1 MKAKKAAL
9 RLLVSAMLVV
19 GLLPVAALA
28 ADGEQAGDVKV
39 PAQAQVEKSAQD
51 QAQASADDQAQAT
64 ADDQAAA
71 PAEKAEATE
80 PATDQVNSAVV
91 AAPEAADEPTTVA
104 NGTYETY
111 KLYWYALVPDYAL
124 DSPAPEDE
132 KWFGMGVGEISA
144 VKAPKDYKVKDDR
157 GISRQYYGT
166 ISASDYKP
174 IDMPSVGS
182 NVTPGLCPDITW
194 KGKTYKYAQKG
205 SENSLK
211 QGYYT
216 LEPARVVVAAGANAG
231 ANKYNPTT
239 SKTTFHYDNVIV
251 LNEENVYTVN
261 YALKDVGE
269 SEWGVLSNYAQRV
282 NSGYS
287 ESELKKPSNAEVPET
302 KTVGGVTYQFDG
314 WYKDEACTDKANFD
328 GTITQNTT
336 YYAHYIPQLGSLFVS
351 KSVTGS
357 AANVDQSFTFELSCE
372 ALAGKTFTAKAKD
385 GVVNSVVFDDRG
397 VAAVQLK
404 HGESV
409 TLTEVPA
416 GSQVAV
422 RETGLS
428 GNARTTSR
436 VSINNG
442 TAETVATDG
451 QTATKPMTVTIV
463 SNQTQTLAF
472 TNSAEAVSA
481 TGVSLDAGPMAG
493 LFAVAAAGAGAL
505 AASGYKRRKREQGAW
520 KE

>member
-1 MKAKKAAL
+1 MKARKAAL

-28 ADGEQAGDVKV
+28 ADGEQASDVEV
-39 PAQAQVEKSAQD
+39 PAQAQVEESAQD
-51 QAQASADDQAQAT
+51 QRQASADNQAQAT
-64 ADDQAAA
+64 ADDQAAT
-71 PAEKAEATE
+71 PAEKAEATDSI
-80 PATDQVNSAVV
+80 TDQVNPAVV

-144 VKAPKDYKVKDDR
+144 VKAPKDYKVKDDW
-157 GISRQYYGT
+157 GIPRQYYGT

-239 SKTTFHYDNVIV
+239 SKATFHYDNVIV
-251 LNEENVYTVN
+251 LNEENVYTVD

-287 ESELKKPSNAEVPET
+287 ESELKKPSAAEIPET
-302 KTVGGVTYQFDG
+302 KTVNGVTYQFDG
-314 WYKDEACTDKANFD
+314 WYKDKACTQKANFD

-336 YYAHYIPQLGSLFVS
+336 YYAHYVPQSGGLFIS
-351 KSVTGS
+351 KNVTGS
-357 AANVDQSFTFELSCE
+357 AANVDQSFTFELRC
-372 ALAGKTFTAKAKD
+372 ADLAGKTFAAE
-385 GVVNSVVFDDRG
+385 G
-397 VAAVQLK
+397 VASSVKFNDQGVATVQLK
-404 HGESV
+404 HGQSV

-416 GSQVAV
+416 GSQVVV

-428 GNARTTSR
+428 GNARTSST

-442 TAETVATDG
+442 AAEIVATDG
-451 QTATKPMTVTIV
+451 QTATKPMTVTIA

-505 AASGYKRRKREQGAW
+505 AATGYKRRKREQGAW

>member
-1 MKAKKAAL
+1 MKARKAAL

-28 ADGEQAGDVKV
+28 ADDEQAGGVEV
-39 PAQAQVEKSAQD
+39 PAQAQVEDSAQD
-51 QAQASADDQAQAT
+51 QAQASADDQVQA
-64 ADDQAAA
+64 AGDQAAA

-80 PATDQVNSAVV
+80 PATDQVNPAAV
-91 AAPEAADEPTTVA
+91 AAADAADEPMAVA
-104 NGTYETY
+104 TNGTY
-111 KLYWYALVPDYAL
+111 KLYWYALVPGYTL
-124 DSPAPEDE
+124 DSGASVNE
-132 KWFGMGVGEISA
+132 KWYGMGIS
-144 VKAPKDYKVKDDR
+144 
-157 GISRQYYGT
+157 T
-166 ISASDYKP
+166 ISAKWAPWLYGIGPLS
-174 IDMPSVGS
+174 PSQYSNISLVGNPS
-182 NVTPGLCPDITW
+182 LFPSIEYEGVT
-194 KGKTYKYAQKG
+194 YEYAEEG
-205 SENSLK
+205 SPNASK
-211 QGYYT
+211 KGYYT
-216 LEPARVVVAAGANAG
+216 LAPERVTVADGSNEG
-231 ANKYNPTT
+231 KNDYNKPTVPSGT
-239 SKTTFHYDNVIV
+239 KTFHYDHVLV

-261 YALKDVGE
+261 YVMQGAGE
-269 SEWGVLSNYAQRV
+269 SEWAVLPKYAQRV
-282 NSGYS
+282 KSGYS
-287 ESELKKPSNAEVPET
+287 ESELKKPNAEEIPET
-302 KTVGGVTYQFDG
+302 QIVDGVTYQFDG
-314 WYKDEACTDKANFD
+314 WYKDKDCTQKANFD

-336 YYAHYIPQLGSLFVS
+336 YYAHYVPQSGSLFVS

-436 VSINNG
+436 VSINDG
-442 TAETVATDG
+442 DAEIVAIDG
-451 QTATKPMTVTIV
+451 ETATKPMTVTIA

-493 LFAVAAAGAGAL
+493 LFAVAVAGAGAL
-505 AASGYKRRKREQGAW
+505 AATGRARRKREQGAW

>member
-1 MKAKKAAL
+1 ME
-9 RLLVSAMLVV
+9 
-19 GLLPVAALA
+19 
-28 ADGEQAGDVKV
+28 GE
-39 PAQAQVEKSAQD
+39 
-51 QAQASADDQAQAT
+51 
-64 ADDQAAA
+64 
-71 PAEKAEATE
+71 
-80 PATDQVNSAVV
+80 
-91 AAPEAADEPTTVA
+91 
-104 NGTYETY
+104 
-111 KLYWYALVPDYAL
+111 
-124 DSPAPEDE
+124 
-132 KWFGMGVGEISA
+132 
-144 VKAPKDYKVKDDR
+144 
-157 GISRQYYGT
+157 
-166 ISASDYKP
+166 
-174 IDMPSVGS
+174 
-182 NVTPGLCPDITW
+182 
-194 KGKTYKYAQKG
+194 TYKYAQKG

-302 KTVGGVTYQFDG
+302 KTVDGVTYQFDG

-336 YYAHYIPQLGSLFVS
+336 YYAHYIPQSGSLFVS

-357 AANVDQSFTFELSCE
+357 AANVDQSFTFELSCA
-372 ALAGKTFTAKAKD
+372 ALAGKTFTAQGD
-385 GVVNSVVFDDRG
+385 VGSVTFDKRG
-397 VAAVQLK
+397 VATFQLK
-404 HGESV
+404 HDQSV
-409 TLTEVPA
+409 TLTKVPA

-436 VSINNG
+436 VSINDG
-442 TAETVATDG
+442 DAEIVAIDG
-451 QTATKPMTVTIV
+451 ETATKPMTVTIA

-493 LFAVAAAGAGAL
+493 LFAVAVAGAGAL
-505 AASGYKRRKREQGAW
+505 AATGRARRKREQGAW